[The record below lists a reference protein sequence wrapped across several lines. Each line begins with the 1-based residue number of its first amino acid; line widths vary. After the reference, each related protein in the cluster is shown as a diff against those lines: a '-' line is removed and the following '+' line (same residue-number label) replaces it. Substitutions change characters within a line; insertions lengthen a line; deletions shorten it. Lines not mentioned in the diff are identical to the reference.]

1 MGTTWGRAGA
11 IPLALT
17 LVVGVAL
24 GVVAGIAVFRDRGTP
39 APAPLPEVAAAAA
52 PAAAAVQASPLPVPS
67 PVPVEAATTPEAA
80 VLGFLAAEA
89 RGDHEGSYAFLSAAD
104 RAAWP
109 TAPAWVAAHA
119 DLPPITGAQVT
130 EVRDDAVVT
139 ATSLDA
145 RLDPVLGLVPAR
157 ATGTWATV
165 PEGGG
170 VRVHF
175 SASTLQ
181 PSYPSDEGAAE
192 AVATWAE
199 ARAGCTTA
207 AQADAPLLGSPGLAD
222 RLCGASG
229 ALDLGAPGTLVE
241 GERTL
246 PLLDAYGPEVFAWA
260 RAVDVRAPVA
270 MTVVAAPIGESWL
283 VVAVLPPTG

>member
-1 MGTTWGRAGA
+1 MGTWGRAGA

-24 GVVAGIAVFRDRGTP
+24 GVVAGVAVFRDRGT
-39 APAPLPEVAAAAA
+39 AARAPLPEVAAAAA
-52 PAAAAVQASPLPVPS
+52 PAAAQASPLPVPS
-67 PVPVEAATTPEAA
+67 PVPLEAATTPEAA

-89 RGDHEGSYAFLSAAD
+89 RGHHEASHAFLSEAD
-104 RAAWP
+104 RATWP
-109 TAPAWVAAHA
+109 TAAAWVAAHA
-119 DLPPITGAQVT
+119 DLPPITGGQVQ

-165 PEGGG
+165 REAGG

-181 PSYPSDEGAAE
+181 PAYPSDEGVGE
-192 AVATWAE
+192 AVTTWAE
-199 ARAGCTTA
+199 ARARCTTA

-222 RLCGASG
+222 RLCGAPG

-283 VVAVLPPTG
+283 VVAVLPPPV